1 MDRKAISTIHLV
13 FDTVLWAIKCCGLD
27 LGSGWVCVNF
37 ETVRMTPIWTA
48 ISLTTNPL
56 PWSLASFFF
65 FYKCPCRPET
75 YKTLHMAHL
84 LTSFCCWDG
93 DLGVRGTIDAE
104 YFPGKFLIVSLAGEW
119 ALGFLDWTST
129 QTIAIH
135 FGRTIVFGMRSI
147 EGGSSCCQDDID
159 RYLCTTGPVELLSPR
174 KNGKDCNLSGAF

>member
-1 MDRKAISTIHLV
+1 M
-13 FDTVLWAIKCCGLD
+13 LW
-27 LGSGWVCVNF
+27 
-37 ETVRMTPIWTA
+37 
-48 ISLTTNPL
+48 
-56 PWSLASFFF
+56 PWSWQWIGLCQFWDSSHDPNMDSHQRHNQSITRISCQFFF
-65 FYKCPCRPET
+65 FLQMSLSAGDF

-135 FGRTIVFGMRSI
+135 FGHTIVFGMRSI

-159 RYLCTTGPVELLSPR
+159 RYLCTAGPVELLSPR
-174 KNGKDCNLSGAF
+174 RNGKDCNLSGAFSKKS